1 MDRIALSAQPLDVRE
16 LEAVLDGSQHG
27 ARLTFV
33 GLTRETSPDDP
44 RPVAA
49 LEYEAY
55 EPMAL
60 AEMTAIADEARAKFG
75 PLHIALVHRVGRV
88 EVGEASVAVVVA
100 APHRAGA
107 FDACRY
113 AIDELK
119 ARVSVWKREVYRDGD
134 SAWITNAPPHESAT

>member
-1 MDRIALSAQPLDVRE
+1 MDRIALSAEPIDVRA
-16 LEAVLDGSQHG
+16 LEAALAGSEHG

-33 GLTRETSPDDP
+33 GMTRETSPGDS
-44 RPVAA
+44 RPVVA

-60 AEMTAIADEARAKFG
+60 AEMTAIAAEARSLFG
-75 PLHIALVHRVGRV
+75 PLNIALVHRIGRV
-88 EVGEASVAVVVA
+88 TVGEPSVAVVVA

-107 FDACRY
+107 FEACRY
-113 AIDELK
+113 AIDALK

-134 SAWITNAPPHESAT
+134 SAWITNAPPQGSAT